1 MSPIVTPWVVSCGGL
16 WGDIL
21 TPNQSRFIDRW
32 LTLYLRCVVW
42 PCYPAA
48 LILQI
53 TRYQFWMFIL
63 CFFPM
68 VPAGCWFWP
77 IPAILRKSLKVNEVF
92 ITSFIF
98 PNSASLSTSFYI
110 LILAGYHFF
119 LLLVQGFPM
128 LDVSLL
134 ISQILIGRL
143 GFQFNRLVWQ
153 KFKVEHVPDWFMWTI
168 DIHWTSLTL
177 PVSPENPRVCY
188 SFPHHVWPV
197 FSGEVMQQIPWCC
210 IFSGWIPGR
219 LKALTTSLLGS
230 SPTGEGSSDAGRVRH
245 GEMRDAVG
253 DVKMLFVLRKP
264 NRKAEDNVT
273 FQLQE

>member
-1 MSPIVTPWVVSCGGL
+1 
-16 WGDIL
+16 
-21 TPNQSRFIDRW
+21 
-32 LTLYLRCVVW
+32 
-42 PCYPAA
+42 
-48 LILQI
+48 
-53 TRYQFWMFIL
+53 MFIL

-98 PNSASLSTSFYI
+98 PNSASWSTSFYI

-119 LLLVQGFPM
+119 LLLGQ
-128 LDVSLL
+128 VSPCWIWGQQKRNHPVCWYLRSWL
-134 ISQILIGRL
+134 VDWDSNSIGE
-143 GFQFNRLVWQ
+143 WQ
-153 KFKVEHVPDWFMWTI
+153 KFTVEHVPDWFMWTI

-177 PVSPENPRVCY
+177 PVSPENPRICY
-188 SFPHHVWPV
+188 SLLSFSQSTYTTRGISTTGEPTMFGRFFSCSDAKSHGELFP
-197 FSGEVMQQIPWCC
+197 GESQ
-210 IFSGWIPGR
+210 R

-230 SPTGEGSSDAGRVRH
+230 SPEDRREVLRWVRH
-245 GEMRDAVG
+245 GEMLSSWCWCKNV
-253 DVKMLFVLRKP
+253 VSWKQ